1 MKTDKVNE
9 FVLIDNNNSKFSVK
23 LKDDIW
29 SFVIDDDIYD
39 EFSCGISR
47 FSFKGNNNQVIAD
60 LIVKLFNEI
69 GRSSNV
75 KVCDVSKTT
84 IR

>member
-1 MKTDKVNE
+1 MITDNVNE
-9 FVLIDNNNSKFSVK
+9 FVLVDNNNSKFSVK

-29 SFVIDDDIYD
+29 SFVIDDDMYD
-39 EFSCGISR
+39 ELSCGVSA
-47 FSFKGNNNQVIAD
+47 FSFKANNNQVITD

-75 KVCDVSKTT
+75 KVCDVS
-84 IR
+84 

>member
-1 MKTDKVNE
+1 MITDKENE
-9 FVLIDNNNSKFSVK
+9 FVLIDKNNSKFSVK
-23 LKDDIW
+23 LKDDVW
-29 SFVIDDDIYD
+29 SFAIDDGLYD

-47 FSFKGNNNQVIAD
+47 FSFKGNNQAITD